1 MPSKLRAREF
11 GLPFRGTPGKNNTI
25 TDVAGVEV
33 GYSTIIMGEPEDY
46 VADESDF
53 ARTGVTAILP
63 RGKTRTTVVAATH
76 SFNGFGEL
84 TGAHNIADFGVL
96 DGPIMLTN
104 TFSVGTVRDA
114 AFKWFMERDLITP
127 MSLLGEPVEGA
138 TLIYPVVGETYDG
151 FINNARGFH
160 VKPSHAIEAIE
171 SAAVGPIA
179 EGNVGGGTGM
189 QCHLFKGGSGTAS
202 RKIAADDGGFT
213 LGVFV
218 QANHGYRERFQ
229 FRGIPLGTMIT
240 GADPV
245 LNGVAPGGGLN
256 PKPGTG
262 SIIVVIATDA
272 PVSARQLDLI
282 CRRAPLGVGLLG
294 GGTDY
299 GSGDIVL
306 GFSTAHSSEALT
318 DPMPVAS
325 RDCLSP
331 YALDGLFAAA
341 VDATEEAILNALAAA
356 ETMTGIN
363 GNTLCAL
370 PLDQVCE
377 IINEFQHHLSN
388 SKQE

>member
-1 MPSKLRAREF
+1 MKHRARDLGIPFAGET
-11 GLPFRGTPGKNNTI
+11 GLHNAI

-46 VADESDF
+46 IADDSAF

-63 RGKTRTTVVAATH
+63 RGKARTTVVAATH

-160 VKPSHAIEAIE
+160 VKGEHAVEAIE
-171 SAAVGPIA
+171 NATSGVIA

-189 QCHLFKGGSGTAS
+189 QCHLFKGGSGNAS
-202 RKIAADDGGFT
+202 RKIAEEDGGFT

-229 FRGIPLGTMIT
+229 FRGVPLGKMIT

-262 SIIVVIATDA
+262 SIIIVIATDA

-318 DPMPVAS
+318 DPAPVS
-325 RDCLSP
+325 TRKCLSP

-341 VDATEEAILNALAAA
+341 VDCTEEAILNAMISA

-363 GNTLCAL
+363 GNTLFAL
-370 PLDQVCE
+370 PHDQLVDAL
-377 IINEFQHHLSN
+377 NQYVT
-388 SKQE
+388 

>member
-1 MPSKLRAREF
+1 MPSNLRARDL
-11 GLPFRGTPGKNNTI
+11 GIPFTGKTGTHNAI
-25 TDVAGVEV
+25 TDVEGIEV
-33 GYSTIIMGEPEDY
+33 GYSTLIIGEPEDY
-46 VADESDF
+46 VADTSLF

-63 RGKTRTTVVAATH
+63 RGKARTTVVAATH

-84 TGAHNIADFGVL
+84 TGAHNIADYGVF

-127 MSLLGEPVEGA
+127 LSLFGEPVEGA

-151 FINNARGFH
+151 YINNGRGFH
-160 VKPSHAIEAIE
+160 IRPEHAFEAIE
-171 SAAVGPIA
+171 TAAPGPVA

-202 RKIAADDGGFT
+202 RIVPDEYGGFA

-229 FRGIPLGTMIT
+229 IRGVPLGQTIV
-240 GADPV
+240 GCDPI

-262 SIIVVIATDA
+262 SIIVIIATDA
-272 PVSARQLDLI
+272 PVSAHQLDLI
-282 CRRAPLGVGLLG
+282 CRRAPLGIGLLG

-306 GFSTAHSSEALT
+306 GFSTAHTSEALH
-318 DPMPVAS
+318 DPSPVS
-325 RDCLSP
+325 TRECVSP

-341 VDATEEAILNALAAA
+341 VDATEEAILNAMCAA

-363 GNTLCAL
+363 GNTLHAL
-370 PLDQVCE
+370 PTDQVQE
-377 IINEFQHHLSN
+377 IMRARGVLTL
-388 SKQE
+388 